1 VAAAELFE
9 SIGEVAVRRL
19 FDAFRID
26 GGTDRDSQEFDESI
40 DDATLAARLSA
51 AVEPKLGSWSLAF

>member
-1 VAAAELFE
+1 VAAAELFD

-51 AVEPKLGSWSLAF
+51 AVDPKLGAFSLTF